1 MINLCVRVPKR
12 LQEGLQIKSQELNV
26 KFSDLVRDALWQ
38 KIHELDENTG
48 PFSGKKNRKN
58 DIEEQIYFT
67 RAVVEFIATVM
78 EGGGE
83 EFIDKCH
90 LRKEKLLKTV
100 R

>member
-1 MINLCVRVPKR
+1 MINFSVRIPKR
-12 LQEGLQIKSQELNV
+12 LQEELQIKAQELNV
-26 KFSDLVRDALWQ
+26 KPSELVRDALWQ
-38 KIHELDENTG
+38 KIHELDENTV
-48 PFSGKKNRKN
+48 PFSGKNNRKN
-58 DIEEQIYFT
+58 HIEEQIYFT

-90 LRKEKLLKTV
+90 EHKEKLLKTV